1 MIGVSSAGVLDHGE
15 ETALL
20 LLAVEDEGASEDLVS
35 AVLAID
41 LGEAEEL
48 TVGQGASKSL
58 AKRLKIS
65 DLFLAEG

>member
-15 ETALL
+15 EATLL

-41 LGEAEEL
+41 LREAEEL
-48 TVGQGASKSL
+48 AVGQGASESL
-58 AKRLKIS
+58 AKSLEIS